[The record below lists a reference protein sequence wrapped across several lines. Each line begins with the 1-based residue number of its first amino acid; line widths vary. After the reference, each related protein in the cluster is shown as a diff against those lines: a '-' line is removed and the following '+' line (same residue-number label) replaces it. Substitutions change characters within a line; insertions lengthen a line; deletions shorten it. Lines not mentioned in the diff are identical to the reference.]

1 MEAKNQMDHPTPQQ
15 IDRPY
20 PASDTLRR
28 EIEILDE
35 TPEVTPQPA
44 SPEKRKLY
52 LPVKG
57 KFFIST
63 VFACVWI
70 SASWYLA
77 QHWLAELAQVVG
89 EMPAAVIVFF
99 IALLPGFLNAHILS
113 SVILDRPPKLRL
125 DVKFPQSIFWLR
137 LTTKKKISPKRFE
150 ASKTRTI
157 RARSRSSWSMTAPST
172 TPSRCFTRSIYPI

>member
-1 MEAKNQMDHPTPQQ
+1 VPQATPSDDGIHVARERSLISEPDHSSAPLEKVNMEAKNQMDHPTPQQ

-20 PASDTLRR
+20 PASDALRR

-70 SASWYLA
+70 SASWYFRTTLA
-77 QHWLAELAQVVG
+77 CRAGSGCWRDARRRHR
-89 EMPAAVIVFF
+89 VFYCPLTGLSERTYF
-99 IALLPGFLNAHILS
+99 I
-113 SVILDRPPKLRL
+113 
-125 DVKFPQSIFWLR
+125 
-137 LTTKKKISPKRFE
+137 
-150 ASKTRTI
+150 
-157 RARSRSSWSMTAPST
+157 
-172 TPSRCFTRSIYPI
+172 